1 MYVSVIHYGV
11 WLIFY
16 EGRRYKLAKVCKFH
30 DSVCTF
36 CYF

>member
-16 EGRRYKLAKVCKFH
+16 EGRRYKLVKVCKSI
-30 DSVCTF
+30 DRICVF